1 MLSGMR
7 GQLGLGLTG
16 LFLQL
21 SLAGFGDLQGRGKRI
36 KVAAFHK
43 VVDIHDHARQAVQVF
58 PLLCG
63 PNLRGQSRR
72 IDGGIQQ
79 RPKRAL
85 VS

>member
-36 KVAAFHK
+36 KE
-43 VVDIHDHARQAVQVF
+43 
-58 PLLCG
+58 
-63 PNLRGQSRR
+63 S
-72 IDGGIQQ
+72 
-79 RPKRAL
+79 
-85 VS
+85 